1 MTRSLTRGQLA
12 RKTGIGIEALRFYER
27 KGLIPDPP
35 RSPAGYRLYPETM
48 VVRLNFIRRAKQLGF
63 SLNEIGELLATRV
76 DPRTTRG
83 QVREEVRAKIAE
95 IGSKIRDLER
105 MKGALERLT
114 AACCDAAPAGECAIL
129 DALEGRDESFLDG

>member
-27 KGLIPDPP
+27 KGLIPNPP

-83 QVREEVRAKIAE
+83 QVREEIRVKIAE
-95 IGSKIRDLER
+95 IRSRIRDLEK
-105 MKGALERLT
+105 MKSALERLA
-114 AACCDAAPAGECAIL
+114 AACRGAAAAGECPIL